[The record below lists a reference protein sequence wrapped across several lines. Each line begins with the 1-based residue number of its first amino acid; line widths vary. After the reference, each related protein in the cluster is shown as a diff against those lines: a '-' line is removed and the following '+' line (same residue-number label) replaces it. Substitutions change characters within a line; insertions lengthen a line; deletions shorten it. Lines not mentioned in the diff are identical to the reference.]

1 MSFKDFTSDFPP
13 ALRGDA
19 IGNFDVFKR
28 VHNSFARK
36 MDMLNIDLGMKNKF
50 DERNKKK
57 TQQEQPAPTKRTLA
71 KSKSKNSDRKKG
83 QRKQRRITTPDP
95 SDEEDDD
102 TAFHFIAYVPIDGF
116 VWKLDGLD
124 RQPQRLGAIPD
135 GTDWLDVITP
145 VVQDRIA
152 TYAAGQIHFGLLGV
166 VRDPMAEH
174 LRGLGSNIKALRAVE
189 GRLDEVKADWRDD
202 NANSAN
208 GVSAE
213 AESDLMRGPD
223 EKLGLTQATIDMAE
237 KPNLLEHRLGTS
249 CMVALTKLRE
259 ELVSKQ
265 PMLRG
270 QVKEEQQSQDD
281 DERRAREARFDYGPL
296 IRTWLEMLAE
306 KEGLMQELIKDVEMR

>member
-1 MSFKDFTSDFPP
+1 M
-13 ALRGDA
+13 RGDA
-19 IGNFDVFKR
+19 IGNFDVVKH

-57 TQQEQPAPTKRTLA
+57 PQQKQATAAKRTSA
-71 KSKSKNSDRKKG
+71 KSKLKTPSRKKG
-83 QRKQRRITTPDP
+83 QSKRRRTATPEP

-102 TAFHFIAYVPIDGF
+102 TAFHFIAYVPIGGS

-135 GTDWLDVITP
+135 DANWLDVVTP

-174 LRGLGSNIKALRAVE
+174 LGMLGSNVKALRAVE
-189 GRLDEVKADWRDD
+189 RRLDEVKADWRDD
-202 NANSAN
+202 STNGAN
-208 GVSAE
+208 GVAAE
-213 AESDLMRGPD
+213 AESDVIRGPD
-223 EKLGLTQATIDMAE
+223 EKLGLTQEAIEKAE
-237 KPNLLEHRLGTS
+237 RPNLLEHRLGTS

-270 QVKEEQQSQDD
+270 QVREEQQSQDD

-296 IRTWLEMLAE
+296 IRAWLEMLAE
-306 KEGLMQELIKDVEMR
+306 KEGLMQDLIKDVQTR